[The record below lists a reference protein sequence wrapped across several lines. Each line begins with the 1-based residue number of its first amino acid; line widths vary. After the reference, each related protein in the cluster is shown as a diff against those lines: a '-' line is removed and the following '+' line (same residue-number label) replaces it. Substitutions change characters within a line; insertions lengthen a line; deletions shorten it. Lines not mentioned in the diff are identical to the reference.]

1 MISANRKIGF
11 RPYHDF
17 QKAEA
22 LFPSSCNQRYDRS
35 PVQESHEQVG
45 GRRKIDPVGS
55 GTE

>member
-1 MISANRKIGF
+1 MISADRKTGF

-17 QKAEA
+17 QKADA
-22 LFPSSCNQRYDRS
+22 LLPSSCNQRYDRS